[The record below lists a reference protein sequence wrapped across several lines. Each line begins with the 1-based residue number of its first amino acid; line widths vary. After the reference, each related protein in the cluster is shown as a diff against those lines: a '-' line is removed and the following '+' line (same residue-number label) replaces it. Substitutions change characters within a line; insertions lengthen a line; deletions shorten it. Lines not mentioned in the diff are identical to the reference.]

1 MKAATQPMKERTGVV
16 LKTLV
21 SEFINT
27 ASPVG
32 SGDIVRVSHLK
43 VSSATVRNEMA
54 ELEEGGYIKRP
65 HISAGGVPS
74 DKGYRYYVETLDE
87 PPDLPVSMKDEIRDQ
102 FRQADMDMEVWVQTA
117 ASALSDTLGNMA
129 IVTLPRSEANR
140 LNYIQLVYLQDFLAL
155 VIIVLRGATLT
166 KQFLPLEE
174 PTTQDEL
181 TRAANKLNEN
191 IAGLKHSEIVDKE
204 RDLELTPLENTVKAQ
219 ALLALKKMDL
229 EASVDFYV
237 DGLRLLLGQ
246 PEFDRTTLAR
256 EVVGMVEERVLI
268 NSMLAEAPGPGSVGV
283 FIGEENSQEVLKPFT
298 VVLGRYGVPQEASG
312 TIGVVGPTRI
322 GYGTTIA
329 GVRFLSSLM
338 SGLMMGVNGR
348 I

>member
-74 DKGYRYYVETLDE
+74 DKGYRFYVETLDE
-87 PPDLPVSMKDEIRDQ
+87 PPDLPTSMKDEIRDQ
-102 FRQADMDMEVWVQTA
+102 FRHADMDMEVWVQTA
-117 ASALSDTLGNMA
+117 ASALSETLGNMA

-322 GYGTTIA
+322 GYGTTIG

>member
-1 MKAATQPMKERTGVV
+1 MKAVPQPLKERTGVV

-32 SGDIVRVSHLK
+32 SADIARVSLLK
-43 VSSATVRNEMA
+43 VSPATIRNEMA
-54 ELEEGGYIKRP
+54 ELEESGYIKRP

-87 PPDLPVSMKDEIRDQ
+87 APDLPVSLKDEIRDQ

-117 ASALSDTLGNMA
+117 ASALSETLGNMA
-129 IVTLPRSEANR
+129 IVTLPRSQANR
-140 LNYIQLVYLQDFLAL
+140 LKYIQLVYVQELLAL
-155 VIIVLRGATLT
+155 IIIVLRGATLA
-166 KQFLPLEE
+166 KQLLPLDV

-181 TRAANKLNEN
+181 TKAANKLNEN
-191 IAGLKHSEIVDKE
+191 IAGLKHSEILDKE
-204 RDLELTPLENTVKAQ
+204 KDLELTPLENMVKTQ
-219 ALLALKKMDL
+219 TLSALKKMDL
-229 EASVDFYV
+229 EASVGFYV

-246 PEFDRTTLAR
+246 PEFDHTGRAR
-256 EVVGMVEERVLI
+256 EVVEMVEERVLI
-268 NSMLAEAPGPGSVGV
+268 NSILAEAPGQGSVGV
-283 FIGEENSQEVLKPFT
+283 FIGEENSQEVLKSFT

-322 GYGTTIA
+322 GYETTIG

>member
-1 MKAATQPMKERTGVV
+1 MKAGTQPLKERTSAV

-32 SGDIVRVSHLK
+32 SGDIARVSLLK
-43 VSSATVRNEMA
+43 VSPATIRNEMA

-87 PPDLPVSMKDEIRDQ
+87 PPDLPVNLKDDIRDQ

-117 ASALSDTLGNMA
+117 ASALSETLGNMA
-129 IVTLPRSEANR
+129 IVTLPRAEANR

-155 VIIVLRGATLT
+155 VIIVLRGATLA
-166 KQFLPLEE
+166 KQLLPLEA
-174 PTTQDEL
+174 PTTQEEL
-181 TRAANKLNEN
+181 TTAANKLNEN
-191 IAGLKHSEIVDKE
+191 IAGLKHSEILDKE
-204 RDLELTPLENTVKAQ
+204 NDLELTPLENKVKAQ

-246 PEFDRTTLAR
+246 PEFDRTALAR

-283 FIGEENSQEVLKPFT
+283 FIGEENSHEVFKPFT
-298 VVLGRYGVPQEASG
+298 VVLGRYGVPQEAFG

-322 GYGTTIA
+322 GYETTIG